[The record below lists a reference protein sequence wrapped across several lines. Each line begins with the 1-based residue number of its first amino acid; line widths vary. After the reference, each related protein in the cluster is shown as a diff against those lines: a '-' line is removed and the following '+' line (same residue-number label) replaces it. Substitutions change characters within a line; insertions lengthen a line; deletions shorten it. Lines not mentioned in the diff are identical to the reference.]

1 MRIPRPIARK
11 LLGLT
16 QVVLSKIELGQE
28 RDAKIA
34 VIKLA
39 AEVSAH
45 TAHPSEPLP
54 RHAAVPEKA
63 QKA

>member
-39 AEVSAH
+39 AEISIYTDQRPELMPAH
-45 TAHPSEPLP
+45 DA
-54 RHAAVPEKA
+54 EKA
-63 QKA
+63 QKL